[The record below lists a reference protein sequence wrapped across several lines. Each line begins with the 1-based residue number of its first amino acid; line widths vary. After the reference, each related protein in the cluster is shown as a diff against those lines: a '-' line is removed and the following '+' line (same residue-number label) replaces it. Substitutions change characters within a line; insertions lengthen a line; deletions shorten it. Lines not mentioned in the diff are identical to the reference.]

1 MVFILGAAILGAIL
15 FYFSYQSR
23 QSFSCPTCGEKIITE
38 YLDAK
43 NCTMCGA
50 DLKKDH

>member
-1 MVFILGAAILGAIL
+1 MVILILVVLLGVVL

-23 QSFSCPTCGEKIITE
+23 QTFSCPTCGEKITTE
-38 YLDAK
+38 YLDARH
-43 NCTMCGA
+43 CSMCGA